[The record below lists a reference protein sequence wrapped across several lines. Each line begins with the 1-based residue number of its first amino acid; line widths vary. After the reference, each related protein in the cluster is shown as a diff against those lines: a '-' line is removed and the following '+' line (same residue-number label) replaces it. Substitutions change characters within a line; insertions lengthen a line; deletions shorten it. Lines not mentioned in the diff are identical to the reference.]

1 MFYWGNCMLYRI
13 IFALLVTSFGLAGC
27 QTTKQPSPEMIA
39 KLQGGKTKVVIYGF
53 CVPMD
58 HLVKTTLMR
67 ATMTYVVNGKKIGAM
82 KTCSYK
88 TFSVPSGYWESH
100 FSTNP
105 LVAVGS
111 SLPAMVF
118 KPGQTQYLYMRPA
131 GYGTFEGVWVS
142 KAQADKG
149 IADIKK
155 IGQVF

>member
-1 MFYWGNCMLYRI
+1 MLYRI
-13 IFALLVTSFGLAGC
+13 IFVLLVTVFGLTAC

-67 ATMTYVVNGKKIGAM
+67 LSISYTVNGKRIGTM
-82 KTCSYK
+82 KSCSYK
-88 TFSVPSGYWESH
+88 TFTVPSGYWNSH
-100 FSTNP
+100 YAQP
-105 LVAVGS
+105 LA
-111 SLPAMVF
+111 LPISM
-118 KPGQTQYLYMRPA
+118 GHM
-131 GYGTFEGVWVS
+131 TFEPGKTKYIYMKPTGFDYFDAVLVS

-149 IADIKK
+149 IAEIKK